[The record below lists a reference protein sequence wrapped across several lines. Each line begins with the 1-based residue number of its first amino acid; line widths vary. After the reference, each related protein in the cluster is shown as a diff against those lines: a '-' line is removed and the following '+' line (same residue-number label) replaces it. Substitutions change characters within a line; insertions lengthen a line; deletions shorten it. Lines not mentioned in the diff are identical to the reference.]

1 MTRIGYWRG
10 IGVCGLAVLSF
21 GATAQQQPGGD
32 PAPKWGPHID
42 LEARPGSERS
52 LGEADFFLPL
62 SQDARTLVFANLRGR
77 FDDNENYEGN
87 LGLGMRGMQ
96 PSGWNLGGYG
106 YLDRKRSETGN
117 NFNQVTLGAEALG
130 LDWDFRANAYLPV
143 GTRARDIG
151 SASSAALSGAAIQ
164 VTTTALEERA
174 LKGFDAEMGWRT
186 PIFGVDE
193 HRQLR
198 LYLGGY
204 RFSDAGVT
212 VEGPRV
218 RAELTMEQL
227 PWFGNRAR
235 LYLSAEA
242 QDDDARGS
250 QAFLAVRLR
259 IPLGGAKTPASQ
271 LNAQERRM
279 TAPVVRD
286 VDIVT
291 QTRIASTLVETAAA
305 TADGQTLTVVDS
317 STTTTTAALN
327 TALANA
333 GANTVV
339 LSGTFN
345 TTTSVTMA
353 AGQTL
358 IGGGSL
364 AVRSASGRTAT
375 LSLPGATIATG
386 TNTTQYALQMLNS
399 TTLIGMTVTNTRT
412 DGGTAAYAVDAQNRS
427 NVTIRNSTISASSG
441 AAGTVAL
448 DARSTTNAVISGNT
462 ITATSTTAGANGI
475 YAQSANN
482 LTIAGNTLESATT
495 SVSKN
500 VIAGNNFTV
509 FSADS
514 TGNVAISGACFFT
527 GGAPTGSVG
536 FSTISCP

>member
-117 NFNQVTLGAEALG
+117 YFNQVTLGAEALG

-174 LKGFDAEMGWRT
+174 LKGFDAEMGWRA

-333 GANTVV
+333 GASTVV

-345 TTTSVTMA
+345 TNGQVNMV
-353 AGQTL
+353 AGQTI
-358 IGGGSL
+358 IGGGAL
-364 AVRSASGRTAT
+364 AVRSPSGRTAT
-375 LSLPGATIATG
+375 VNLPGATIAAG
-386 TNTTQYALQMLNS
+386 TNTTQYALSMLDN
-399 TTLIGMTVTNTRT
+399 TTLSGITLTNTRT
-412 DGGTAAYAVDAQNRS
+412 DLTAAYAVTAQSRS
-427 NVTIRNSTISASSG
+427 NVTIRNSTLSASSG
-441 AAGTVAL
+441 MAGTITV
-448 DARSTTNAVISGNT
+448 DAMATTNAVISGNT
-462 ITATSTTAGANGI
+462 ITATSTTGGANGI
-475 YAQSANN
+475 YAHSANN
-482 LTIAGNTLESATT
+482 ITIAGNTFESVTT